1 MLLHGSGLIRKAEQ
15 ERHRREK
22 GLGTQGAPSGEGP
35 GGLTEKSYFRAD
47 TVHSSGTRTPAP
59 RQKLP
64 FGGQAGLG
72 LDIWVLWA
80 RVQRETFTQIC
91 PFDTSFTGGDE
102 LILHQE
108 QLCASLTS
116 K

>member
-1 MLLHGSGLIRKAEQ
+1 MGVGLFGKQSKKGTVEKRDLGHREQ
-15 ERHRREK
+15 
-22 GLGTQGAPSGEGP
+22 PSCEGP

-47 TVHSSGTRTPAP
+47 TIHSSGTRTPAP

-80 RVQRETFTQIC
+80 GVQRVTFKQIC
-91 PFDTSFTGGDE
+91 PFDISFTGGDE
-102 LILHQE
+102 LMLRQE